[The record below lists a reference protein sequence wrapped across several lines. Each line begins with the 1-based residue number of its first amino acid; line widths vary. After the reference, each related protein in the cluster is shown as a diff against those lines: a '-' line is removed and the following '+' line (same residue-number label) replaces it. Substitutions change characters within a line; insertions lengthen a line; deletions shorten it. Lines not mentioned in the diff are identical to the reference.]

1 MIITRDIIR
10 DDATFN
16 GYSKQDLCEFINY
29 WKVKLIDL
37 GAKPGDKI
45 GLSFENSEIH
55 YYALIFASFELGLKI
70 VTLHRPNSEAEA
82 KSPKS
87 NAHLPLDYFVYLK
100 EYLEIGRAH
109 V

>member
-37 GAKPGDKI
+37 GAKDRKSTR
-45 GLSFENSEIH
+45 LNSSH
-55 YYALIFASFELGLKI
+55 
-70 VTLHRPNSEAEA
+70 T
-82 KSPKS
+82 
-87 NAHLPLDYFVYLK
+87 
-100 EYLEIGRAH
+100 
-109 V
+109 